1 MESPIQKLSII
12 TEPEE
17 EPNELSKT
25 KWIKEIS
32 GNDRYEERKLYKKEY
47 EPMFSLPPPI
57 FPFSTQSIYEPICC
71 NSRQSYE
78 IKKSVW
84 FGDNEEDEYARVFK
98 QFEDSFAQN
107 ALDVGGQEY
116 LVIFD
121 YNRRCFYLKNIT
133 TSKLYCCDYGDIRII
148 YFQSYGTNLLFE
160 PVKTENGSYNFYP
173 DNFDGQKLDIKLF
186 KMFILCDFEFI
197 NTIMCL
203 K

>member
-1 MESPIQKLSII
+1 MEPSEQKLSII
-12 TEPEE
+12 AEPEKK
-17 EPNELSKT
+17 PNELSKT
-25 KWIKEIS
+25 KWIKEIT
-32 GNDRYEERKLYKKEY
+32 GNDKIEERKLYKKEY
-47 EPMFSLPPPI
+47 EPMFSLPLPI

-98 QFEDSFAQN
+98 QFENISAQN
-107 ALDVGGQEY
+107 VLDIDSQEY
-116 LVIFD
+116 LVIFN
-121 YNRRCFYLKNIT
+121 YEHRCFYLKNIA

-148 YFQSYGTNLLFE
+148 YFQSYRTNLLFE
-160 PVKTENGSYNFYP
+160 PIKMENGSYNFYP
-173 DNFDGQKLDIKLF
+173 DNFNGQKLEIKLF
-186 KMFILCDFEFI
+186 KMFISCDFEFI